1 MTNKKLRILAPIG
14 VLALVA
20 VASPVGAKPAA
31 ASMSPA
37 QHKAAVSQ
45 RLQAVRAK
53 VAAMKADHQAKL
65 ADKRLEVCNK
75 RADRINQIAS
85 QSVQQSRKNLAV
97 FAGIEQRVEDF
108 YTTKQLSVANYDAL
122 TTAADQ
128 KKADAEAALQV
139 ASETSFSCDQTN
151 PAHPGEVIKS
161 LMQTQHQALKDYR
174 TAVKNL
180 IVAVKKGLSISS
192 DSQQG
197 DSTSTKDSTDTN
209 KTDKTTT
216 ESTDTSETNNNT
228 ADSTDT
234 QTKLND
240 QENQ

>member
-31 ASMSPA
+31 ASMTPA

-53 VAAMKADHQAKL
+53 VAAMKADHKAKL

-75 RADRINQIAS
+75 RADKINQIVS
-85 QSVQQSRKNLAV
+85 NSVEQSRKNLDV

-108 YTTKQLSVANYDAL
+108 YTSKQLSVANYDAL

-139 ASETSFSCDQTN
+139 AAETSFSCDQTN
-151 PAHPGEVIKS
+151 PAHPGEIIKT

-174 TAVKNL
+174 TSVKNL
-180 IVAVKKGLSISS
+180 IVAVKHGLASSS
-192 DSQQG
+192 DTQKS
-197 DSTSTKDSTDTN
+197 DTNDSTDSSEAN
-209 KTDKTTT
+209 KA
-216 ESTDTSETNNNT
+216 TSE
-228 ADSTDT
+228 STDT